1 MKAAAARSKSNR
13 RKGSGA
19 TPRERR
25 QRARLRIIGS
35 ALRLADRRS
44 FREITVDEITRSAQV
59 SRPAFY
65 THFSDKEELLLVAVQ
80 AVSDRLYEMAERW
93 WQGVGPPPE
102 RVRAALEGV
111 VSVYAEEAPLLRIA
125 TEVSTYDEEVRA
137 LWLDI
142 AGRFIETTADHVRS
156 EQDAGAIPRT
166 LDPQSTAEA
175 LFWMAERCCYIY
187 LGRGERTQREVVA
200 ALAPVWM
207 TTLYTPVT
215 PAGELFP
222 RPSGQRY
229 RHA

>member
-1 MKAAAARSKSNR
+1 MKAAAARRKSNR
-13 RKGSGA
+13 RKSTA

-25 QRARLRIIGS
+25 QRARRRIIDS
-35 ALRLADRRS
+35 AVRLADRRS
-44 FREITVDEITRSAQV
+44 FREITVDEIARSAKV

-65 THFSDKEELLLVAVQ
+65 THFSDKQELLLVAVQ
-80 AVSDRLYEMAERW
+80 AVSERLYEMAERW
-93 WQGVGPPPE
+93 WHGVGPPPE
-102 RVRAALEGV
+102 RVCRALEGV

-156 EQDAGAIPRT
+156 EQDAGVIPPT
-166 LDPQSTAEA
+166 LDPQTTAEA

-187 LGRGERTQREVVA
+187 LGRGERTQQEVVA
-200 ALAPVWM
+200 ALAPAW
-207 TTLYTPVT
+207 TAALYPPVT
-215 PAGELFP
+215 PAGQLSR